1 VQEFRFS
8 GVMFSFFHDFR
19 SEDCRCC
26 MSAGVRSSGV
36 RSAGVQECRSAGV
49 QELQELQELREAKIP
64 LHRWIG
70 NPGTA

>member
-1 VQEFRFS
+1 MQES
-8 GVMFSFFHDFR
+8 GAQES
-19 SEDCRCC
+19 
-26 MSAGVRSSGV
+26 
-36 RSAGVQECRSAGV
+36 GVQECRSAGV